1 MNNYSVMIN
10 RQRKWMLYLLAISVI
25 GWGFTD
31 YQVIFQSLIIGIVA
45 GFFNLFLLQ
54 KKIDIMGE
62 KAANNQPAKSLGTL
76 SRFAAAALVV
86 VIILRYPEQFHII
99 AAVVGLMTPYLVIM
113 IDFIFSSKKTTST
126 KRGE

>member
-1 MNNYSVMIN
+1 
-10 RQRKWMLYLLAISVI
+10 MLYLLAISVI

-62 KAANNQPAKSLGTL
+62 KAQTIRRRNHLEHFPDLLQPHWLSSSFYDIRSNSTL
-76 SRFAAAALVV
+76 SQQLWV
-86 VIILRYPEQFHII
+86 
-99 AAVVGLMTPYLVIM
+99 
-113 IDFIFSSKKTTST
+113 
-126 KRGE
+126 

>member
-1 MNNYSVMIN
+1 
-10 RQRKWMLYLLAISVI
+10 MLYLLAISVI

-62 KAANNQPAKSLGTL
+62 KAANNQTAKSFGTL

>member
-1 MNNYSVMIN
+1 MDVVSA
-10 RQRKWMLYLLAISVI
+10 RHLRDRL
-25 GWGFTD
+25 
-31 YQVIFQSLIIGIVA
+31 GIYRLPSH
-45 GFFNLFLLQ
+45 FSKLDHRNCRRLFNLFLLQ

-62 KAANNQPAKSLGTL
+62 KAANNQTAKSFGTL

>member
-1 MNNYSVMIN
+1 
-10 RQRKWMLYLLAISVI
+10 MLYLLAISVI

-62 KAANNQPAKSLGTL
+62 KVANNQTAKSFGTL
-76 SRFAAAALVV
+76 SRFAAAAWLSSSFYD
-86 VIILRYPEQFHII
+86 IRSNSHYRSSCGFNDTILSHYDRFYFQ
-99 AAVVGLMTPYLVIM
+99 
-113 IDFIFSSKKTTST
+113 
-126 KRGE
+126 